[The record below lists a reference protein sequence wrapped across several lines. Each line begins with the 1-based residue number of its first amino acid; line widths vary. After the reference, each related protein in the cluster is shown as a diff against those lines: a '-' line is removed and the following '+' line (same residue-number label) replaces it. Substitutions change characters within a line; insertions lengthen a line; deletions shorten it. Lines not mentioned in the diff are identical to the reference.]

1 MAIVKKT
8 NSNYVIQT
16 NRDVS
21 ANITLDTDEVY
32 VKGNLTV
39 SGATTSFTTNNTNI
53 TDNIIVLNDGESGS
67 GVTKGTAGIAIDRGN
82 YANVELRWLEGA
94 NVWQVTADGSTY
106 SNILLAGGG
115 GALTAVVD
123 DPAPVLGG
131 NLNVDG
137 RAIYANTN
145 VIFGSNVQMNIP
157 STLPSSPVDST
168 TIFYADTP
176 GGGTTGLYV
185 LNSGVSNQELITK
198 TRAFGFSLIL

>member
-94 NVWQVTADGSTY
+94 NVWQVTSDGSTY

-115 GALTAVVD
+115 G
-123 DPAPVLGG
+123 GG
-131 NLNVDG
+131 A
-137 RAIYANTN
+137 RQEWA
-145 VIFGSNVQMNIP
+145 
-157 STLPSSPVDST
+157 
-168 TIFYADTP
+168 
-176 GGGTTGLYV
+176 GGG
-185 LNSGVSNQELITK
+185 
-198 TRAFGFSLIL
+198 RPRHRH